1 MLVNSQEI
9 QHPVIVNQ
17 VIYYIMTSRLVKV
30 IYCKSGYELDTDL
43 QTCKGNLL
51 TDQIKGTYSLYIN
64 YNANTVVPLLSGQNS
79 GVLRYQHTKLSPS
92 REATLSYKATF

>member
-1 MLVNSQEI
+1 VALYEGW
-9 QHPVIVNQ
+9 PVLKGTTLYVGIS
-17 VIYYIMTSRLVKV
+17 ILKV

-79 GVLRYQHTKLSPS
+79 GELRYQHTKLSPS
-92 REATLSYKATF
+92 REATPHIRYCH